1 MEQQEFTNQT
11 NTNNLPNASLVLTLS
26 IISIV
31 TGCFIATSFVGI
43 ILSVIALILGDKAQ
57 NVYLTNPN
65 PSAWSN
71 FSTLTNGMVCAIIG
85 FVINAFI
92 MAYLLDY
99 SITQLMK
106 EIKTNTF

>member
-1 MEQQEFTNQT
+1 MEQQQFTNQM
-11 NTNNLPNASLVLTLS
+11 NTNDLPNASLVLTLS

-31 TGCFIATSFVGI
+31 TGCFIATFFVGI

-71 FSTLTNGMVCAIIG
+71 YSTLSNGMVCAIIG
-85 FVINAFI
+85 FVINGLIAAFGI
-92 MAYLLDY
+92 DY
-99 SITQLMK
+99 G
-106 EIKTNTF
+106 IKQVFSTIQ